1 MHRSEAIC
9 PCAAVI
15 RSSSRTGPIKTSL
28 ESWAPGQWDTCRQ
41 QQRRQVLCPSLQPL
55 RRISNGH
62 ITVQAFPGTG
72 DAQHRCRLVV
82 RGNTFPLRDVLVSWE
97 RTQSGDRVIEISS
110 SDAPALDELALL
122 AKVFHVLRMEP
133 GTESF
138 ETALQLRLK
147 PLVPGSAN

>member
-28 ESWAPGQWDTCRQ
+28 ESWAPGQWDKCRQ

-55 RRISNGH
+55 RRIRMATS
-62 ITVQAFPGTG
+62 Q
-72 DAQHRCRLVV
+72 CRPSLEPEMRSTAVGSSLVE
-82 RGNTFPLRDVLVSWE
+82 NTFPLRDVLVSWE

-133 GTESF
+133 GTRV
-138 ETALQLRLK
+138 LRRRC
-147 PLVPGSAN
+147 SCD